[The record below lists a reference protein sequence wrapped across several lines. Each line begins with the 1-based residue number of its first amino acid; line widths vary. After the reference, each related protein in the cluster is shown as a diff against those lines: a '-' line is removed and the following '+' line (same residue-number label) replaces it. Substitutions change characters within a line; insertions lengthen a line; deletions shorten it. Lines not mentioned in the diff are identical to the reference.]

1 MLFKEQRKKQR
12 GFIMKKT
19 LYIIAAT
26 MLVLTIIAVSA
37 SCTEFPKPYEN
48 NQPNDANNNGNNN
61 SDNNDGDNGNN
72 NDDNGD
78 NNGDN
83 SDNNGGAKDI
93 LSIAAKA
100 DDANIVIEGTIR
112 DVFFEKCEGVEVLL
126 TVLEDGKTKEKS
138 AAVSDEGGN
147 FTLYIK
153 TESLSDMLRVYERIG
168 LNGTIYNYNI
178 VHQDHRTNSSV
189 YGNINIEADIEIVC
203 ALKDSGI
210 NVNNL
215 LTYGNKVT
223 FHANG
228 LQLPDDY
235 PNIREDLTL
244 TYGGVTINGETRL
257 VGVEFYIGDNLIAVG
272 NEYGFDLKNI
282 YPGTI
287 ITVKK
292 EGFYF
297 VRLMA
302 DNQIGD
308 LTVTVNDV
316 LYEDSFI
323 APPYNNPFP
332 YNIRA
337 VLKDGVSMDDLNW

>member
-1 MLFKEQRKKQR
+1 
-12 GFIMKKT
+12 MKKI
-19 LYIIAAT
+19 LYVIAAT
-26 MLVLTIIAVSA
+26 MLVLTIITVSA

-61 SDNNDGDNGNN
+61 NGNNNSDNNDDDNGNN
-72 NDDNGD
+72 NGDNNGDDNGN

-83 SDNNGGAKDI
+83 SDNNGSAKDI

-112 DVFFEKCEGVEVLL
+112 DVFFNSCEGVEVML

-147 FTLYIK
+147 FTLYLK
-153 TESLSDMLRVYERIG
+153 TETLSNMLRVYERIG

-178 VHQDHRTNSSV
+178 VHQDHRTSSSV
-189 YGNINIEADIEIVC
+189 HGNINIEADIEIVC
-203 ALKDSGI
+203 APKDSDI

-223 FHANG
+223 FHDSG

-235 PNIREDLTL
+235 PNIREDLTH
-244 TYGGVTINGETRL
+244 TYGGVTVNGETRL
-257 VGVEFYIGDNLIAVG
+257 MGVEFYIGDNLIAVG